1 MTGSWGRCWLAG
13 VIGVCWLILNC
24 FAAEHRWE
32 AGPAMVPVRIQV
44 AAEDERQLGQYPRR
58 WVPAFVCVDG
68 RNENPIRVRVRVKG
82 RSGSFRP
89 VRENPSLTLDVVGE
103 GNLVGGVRRVHLDN
117 AVEDPGRLHAAFGA
131 EAFRRLGIPSPLVMW
146 ARVEFNGRSLGWYV
160 LKEGFTQ
167 GFAERSGL
175 GSGITLAEPPSGSEV
190 GGELDIKAGGGSA
203 VPALAT
209 WRELGAW
216 LARNPHSQDREAL
229 GKWVDLDSFE
239 RFAAGEV
246 ILAHRDGYSLAR
258 NNFRLAFS
266 SSGIRWIPWGM
277 DQLLVSRTFP
287 VDPVFSGSLAKACF
301 EGEAGHVQWRAALE
315 RGLRSV
321 EDMAAW
327 EVWFAGV
334 EARLRPHLQQHE
346 RKELDAA
353 VADLR
358 TRWVERLEWIR
369 SQLTVAAS
377 SPAWVDGRMK
387 VDGWRVQGL
396 PQGADSGIV
405 EGPAGI
411 RSLWLRAEGVT
422 SAAWTTAV
430 RLPPGSYRF
439 SGRICTS
446 GVEPLEFGMHHGAAL
461 RVLGRKERSPGIVA
475 NGKWREVFVDFRVAD
490 GPSDLSLLCELRG
503 RAGQAWFDVG
513 SLQLVRIE

>member
-1 MTGSWGRCWLAG
+1 VIGGLCRRWLAG
-13 VIGVCWLILNC
+13 FLSALCLFLGSLV
-24 FAAEHRWE
+24 AEDRWT
-32 AGPAMVPVRIQV
+32 AGPAMVQVRIQV
-44 AAEDERQLGQYPRR
+44 TMADERQLGAYPRR
-58 WVPAFVCVDG
+58 WVPAFVFVDD

-82 RSGSFRP
+82 RSGSLRP
-89 VRENPSLTLDVVGE
+89 VQENPSLTLDVVGE

-131 EAFRRLGIPSPLVMW
+131 EVFRRIGIPSPRVMW

-175 GSGITLAEPPSGSEV
+175 GSGTALAEPRSGADV
-190 GGELDIKAGGGSA
+190 GGELDIKEDGAA
-203 VPALAT
+203 ALPALAV
-209 WRELGAW
+209 WRDLGAW
-216 LARNPHSQDREAL
+216 MARTPPPQDRETL
-229 GKWVDLDSFE
+229 GKWVDLHWFE
-239 RFAAGEV
+239 GFAAGEV

-266 SSGIRWIPWGM
+266 TAGIRWIPWGM

-287 VDPVFSGSLAKACF
+287 VHPVFSGSLAKACF
-301 EGEAGHVQWRAALE
+301 EGESGHVRWQAALE

-327 EVWFAGV
+327 EVWFAAV
-334 EARLRPHLQQHE
+334 DERLRPHLQGHE

-358 TRWVERLEWIR
+358 MRWVERLEWVR
-369 SQLTVAAS
+369 SQLTAAAS
-377 SPAWVDGRMK
+377 SPAWVDGQMK
-387 VDGWRVQGL
+387 LDGWRVQGL
-396 PQGADSGIV
+396 PQGAGGGIV
-405 EGPAGI
+405 EGPAGV

-422 SAAWTTAV
+422 SAAWTTTV
-430 RLPPGSYRF
+430 RLNPGNYRF
-439 SGRICTS
+439 QGRICVS
-446 GVEPLEFGMHHGAAL
+446 GVVPLDFGVHHGAAL
-461 RVLGRKERSPGIVA
+461 RVLGKAERSPVIVGD
-475 NGKWREVFVDFRVAD
+475 GKWREVFVDFRVAD
-490 GPSDLSLLCELRG
+490 ASADLSLLCELRG

-513 SLQLVRIE
+513 SLQLLRIE